1 MQKRIIINF
10 CVPLFDINEFTQQ
23 LERYCE
29 KQNVLLETDLYN
41 FEYKILDFIFRVNG
55 PISTNN
61 YSAVLPVKDINVV
74 WDLIDYEID
83 KRKDK

>member
-10 CVPLFDINEFTQQ
+10 CVPLFDISEFTQQ

-29 KQNVLLETDLYN
+29 KQGVSLKTDLYN
-41 FEYKILDFIFRVNG
+41 FEYNILDFVFRING
-55 PISTNN
+55 PMSTNN
-61 YSAVLPVKDINVV
+61 YSAVLPVKDINIV
-74 WDLIDYEID
+74 WDLIDYEIN